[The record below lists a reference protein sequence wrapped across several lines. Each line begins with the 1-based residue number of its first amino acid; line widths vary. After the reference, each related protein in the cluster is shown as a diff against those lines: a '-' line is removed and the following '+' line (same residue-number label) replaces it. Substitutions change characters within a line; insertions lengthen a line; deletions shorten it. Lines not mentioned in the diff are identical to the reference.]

1 MDRGRRLWIYG
12 LLPLVL
18 AGVAGCGSSS
28 MPTST
33 NTNPS
38 NIAPALSTITLNPA
52 TVNGGETS
60 TVTVTLT
67 EPAPTGGFLVTLG
80 ISNITVS
87 LPVAYQFTNQ
97 IRVFAGQ
104 TSRSITIYTL
114 PVGSQQTAEITASNG
129 AINIEATLTI
139 NSKNPLSVTA
149 FTTNAASVTSGG
161 TVVGTITLNAPAYS
175 PGQQVFVASSDTSV
189 QPQNPVTVPTS
200 STTVEFNIFTS
211 PIPGQRTVTV
221 TATLNT
227 SSISVQLMLTPTG
240 TAITSLLVVPY
251 TVAGGQSMVGT
262 LTISPPAPAGGE
274 TIAVT
279 AAFANPAT
287 PATTPIPFASC
298 KVSPCTLP
306 NVQIPAGSAQA
317 QFTITSTAVTAT
329 TDVTITATLNTSEGV
344 FTVEIVPALT
354 LAGINCQL
362 ITVTSG
368 DTDMCSVS
376 LSIPAPTGGQVVQ
389 LTSSY
394 PTGMTVPASVTVPA
408 GASSLALNS
417 PGSTTGLLAGNVTA
431 PSIVTL
437 TAFLPS
443 TPKVMVTT
451 TITVVSVNN
460 LTLTSFT
467 VTSSIAQGALPQ
479 TISSIKRSGGTV
491 TATLGSALT
500 LNGGNGFGMV
510 NVAGVSDPSFDGMF
524 LVLMGSGTT
533 QLTWAQTGPN
543 ASSGGGL
550 ATALA
555 AIGTVTLSSPGPPQG
570 IPINLM
576 SSDPSVQFLNGPT
589 VTVPQNAT
597 TASFPITATPVM
609 ALTTVTLTASVNF
622 STSTLTLIVVPPPM
636 LTGIALNQN
645 TVVGGNSVV
654 GTVTLATVAPQ
665 SGVAVTLCAGPACPA
680 QSSSNLA
687 QIPATITV
695 PSGSSSI
702 IFSITT
708 LPVTTPQCGSGCN
721 VTIMASIG
729 ASSQQVVLT
738 ITPPPPDLRLLFFN
752 PPTVTSGL
760 VSTGT
765 VTLTAP
771 APAGGVLVLL
781 ASNSATVTVPAS
793 VLVPA
798 GSTSATFP
806 ARAATGVT
814 TSTAVQVNGTVV
826 ALATNTLTVIP
837 AQTATLSEQLLLTGE
852 TDSTDFPVHTG
863 PSNTAPFQSTL
874 ASGDDTGFLTS
885 IGLSTPVSGA
895 PTSSY
900 TFSTYLG
907 GMSSFGQ
914 ARDVF
919 VSSTGNVYACGVTMD
934 GTLPT
939 TKDAAQSAYGGG
951 KDAFIAEFNSSG
963 ALQYLSYLGGAG
975 DDTCNALTVDSS
987 GNIYVL
993 GSTTNSTA
1001 MGAKNLT
1008 GTTGAFQTANA
1019 GGNDFFVAKINPTG
1033 TGATAQLLWLTL
1045 VGGVADDFGNG
1056 RIAVN
1061 AEGSVALSGMTQST
1075 GPMPPVETPPLPPIG
1090 FPNPGGQARPT
1101 FTNVGTMG
1109 VVVTI
1114 SSDGSTLESTTF
1126 LYGKVN
1132 GANPG
1137 TPTTTTA
1144 SGGLRFD
1151 TLNNLYVCGATNAS
1165 DLPVSTGA
1173 FQPALKGQQDG
1184 YVAIVALGGAI
1195 TGLTYLGGTSTSGV
1209 QACKGITFDSEK
1221 NVVIAMPTDAAD
1233 YPVTSTIPSG
1243 LVPGGQSHFAVTK
1256 LTSDLST
1263 LVFSTLMGGSG
1274 NESADATRLVLDG
1287 SEDLYFSLAT
1297 TSGDFPVTAN
1307 AVQATFAGTPGG
1319 SNTNVVVVKLSANGS
1334 GILYGSYL
1342 GGSSNNSTTS
1352 VFYLLN

>member
-1 MDRGRRLWIYG
+1 MN
-12 LLPLVL
+12 
-18 AGVAGCGSSS
+18 
-28 MPTST
+28 TS
-33 NTNPS
+33 NF
-38 NIAPALSTITLNPA
+38 AAALNTITLNPA
-52 TVNGGETS
+52 TLNGGQSS
-60 TVTVTLT
+60 TATVTLT
-67 EPAPTGGFLVTLG
+67 EPAPTGGFVVTLAT
-80 ISNITVS
+80 SSSSVMLPTNNVTLVMSVTV
-87 LPVAYQFTNQ
+87 PYNA
-97 IRVFAGQ
+97 
-104 TSRSITIYTL
+104 TSMTFPIQTL
-114 PVGSQQTAEITASNG
+114 PVGSSQTAVISASNG
-129 AINIEATLTI
+129 TTELEATLTI

-175 PGQQVFVASSDTSV
+175 PGQQVFIASSDMSV
-189 QPQNPVTVPTS
+189 QPQNPVTVPTNG
-200 STTVEFNIFTS
+200 TTVEFNIFTS
-211 PIPGQRTVTV
+211 PIAAQRMVTV
-221 TATLNT
+221 TATLNA

-262 LTISPPAPAGGE
+262 LTISTPAPAGGE

-279 AAFANPAT
+279 ATFANSAT
-287 PATTPIPFASC
+287 PTTTPIPFASC

-306 NVQIPAGSAQA
+306 NVQISAGSAQA
-317 QFTITSTAVTAT
+317 QFTITSTAVTTT
-329 TDVTITATLNTSEGV
+329 TDVVLTATLNTSEGV
-344 FTVEIVPALT
+344 FVVEIVPALT

-394 PTGMTVPASVTVPA
+394 PTGLTVPASVTVPA
-408 GASSLALNS
+408 GASSVPLN
-417 PGSTTGLLAGNVTA
+417 LLAGNVTA

-437 TAFLPS
+437 TANLPA
-443 TPKVMVTT
+443 TPKVTVTT

-467 VTSSIAQGALPQ
+467 VNPTILLGGGGA
-479 TISSIKRSGGTV
+479 
-491 TATLGSALT
+491 AGSAT
-500 LNGGNGFGMV
+500 
-510 NVAGVSDPSFDGMF
+510 
-524 LVLMGSGTT
+524 
-533 QLTWAQTGPN
+533 
-543 ASSGGGL
+543 
-550 ATALA
+550 
-555 AIGTVTLSSPGPPQG
+555 GTVTLSSPGPPGG
-570 IPINLM
+570 IAISLE
-576 SSDPSVQFLNGPT
+576 SSDPSVQLPNPPT
-589 VTVPQNAT
+589 VTVLQNAM
-597 TASFPITATPVM
+597 TASFPIT
-609 ALTTVTLTASVNF
+609 TTAVTSQTNVTLTASVNF
-622 STSTLTLIVVPPPM
+622 STSTLTLIVVPPPI
-636 LTGIALNQN
+636 LTGIMLNQT

-665 SGVAVTLCAGPACPA
+665 SGVAVSLCAGPACPA

-708 LPVTTPQCGSGCN
+708 LPVTTQQCGSGCN

-729 ASSQQVVLT
+729 ASSQQAILT
-738 ITPPPPDLRLLFFN
+738 ITPPPPDLQLLFFN
-752 PPTVTSGL
+752 PPTVTTGL

-765 VTLTAP
+765 VTLTAQ
-771 APAGGVLVLL
+771 APTGGVLVFL

-814 TSTAVQVNGTVV
+814 TITTAQVNGTVV

-837 AQTATLSEQLLLTGE
+837 AQTATLSEQVLLTGE
-852 TDSTDFPVHTG
+852 TNSTDFPVHGG

-895 PTSSY
+895 TTSSY
-900 TFSTYLG
+900 TFSTFLG

-914 ARDVF
+914 VRDVF

-939 TKDAAQSAYGGG
+939 TKNAAQSAYGGG

-975 DDTCNALTVDSS
+975 DETCNSVTVDSN

-993 GSTTNSTA
+993 GSTTNSAA
-1001 MGAKNLT
+1001 MGASNLT
-1008 GTTGAFQTANA
+1008 GTSGAFQTANA

-1033 TGATAQLLWLTL
+1033 TGASTRILWLTL
-1045 VGGVADDFGNG
+1045 VGGVADDLGNG

-1061 AEGSVALSGMTQST
+1061 PAGVVAVTGTSQST
-1075 GPMPPVETPPLPPIG
+1075 GAPPGG
-1090 FPNPGGQARPT
+1090 FPISGSQARPT
-1101 FTNVGTMG
+1101 LTGVGTMG
-1109 VVVTI
+1109 VVLTI
-1114 SSDGSTLESTTF
+1114 SLDGSTLQSTTL

-1165 DLPVSTGA
+1165 DLPVSAGA

-1184 YVAIVALGGAI
+1184 YVAIINYNGAI
-1195 TGLTYLGGTSTSGV
+1195 TGVTYLGGTSPSGV

-1274 NESADATRLVLDG
+1274 SESADATRLVLDG
-1287 SEDLYFSLAT
+1287 SENLYFSLAT

-1319 SNTNVVVVKLSANGS
+1319 SNTNVVLVKLSANGS